1 MPCYKTHLQNSINKN
16 LPFCKIKVIFKF
28 TTRLSK
34 FFRSTDKEPFNL
46 RSNVVYIFLHG
57 RCSTTY
63 YSKTSWHLNIIA
75 GEHSGILPLPEKKS
89 KAKTI
94 TAIKDHMLLSD
105 HIVSLKDFK
114 ILANS
119 NS

>member
-1 MPCYKTHLQNSINKN
+1 MTDKKKELFIALPYLGDLSLAIRTHLQNSINKN
-16 LPFCKIKVIFKF
+16 LSFCKIKVIFKF

-63 YSKTSWHLNIIA
+63 YSKTS
-75 GEHSGILPLPEKKS
+75 
-89 KAKTI
+89 
-94 TAIKDHMLLSD
+94 
-105 HIVSLKDFK
+105 
-114 ILANS
+114 
-119 NS
+119 